1 MLIQDINRIFNES
14 SKNYTTQIL
23 LNIYFQT
30 VKLRENKDKYQNP
43 IN

>member
-1 MLIQDINRIFNES
+1 MNRP
-14 SKNYTTQIL
+14 KTIL
-23 LNIYFQT
+23 HNNTIIYFQT